1 VWESRRNHW
10 NGFFQEFV
18 MLDAGRE
25 GTGLG
30 LPVSRKLT
38 QLMGGEITVV
48 SEVGL
53 GTTFTV
59 RLPRAAEDR

>member
-1 VWESRRNHW
+1 
-10 NGFFQEFV
+10 